1 MCICSATRRNR
12 FGRYS
17 DKKKVVPAEC
27 LVYAAKDA
35 RENTVHTPW
44 LSVLD
49 KVQVT
54 KREDQFQGVLSKIF
68 PHTQA
73 GQTNPISELKKG
85 ER

>member
-1 MCICSATRRNR
+1 MCICSATRHNR
-12 FGRYS
+12 FGRHS
-17 DKKKVVPAEC
+17 DKKKVVPAEF

-54 KREDQFQGVLSKIF
+54 
-68 PHTQA
+68 
-73 GQTNPISELKKG
+73 
-85 ER
+85 